1 MRVSSL
7 DLHCLTAMADD
18 YETVAS
24 IAEDVRRSSH
34 DNLDEA
40 DFAACVAELLRDGLA
55 DAFRLTD
62 ATGEYVRTSMVPDHA
77 DGLWFHITDRG
88 RCQLDEN
95 WVEE

>member
-1 MRVSSL
+1 
-7 DLHCLTAMADD
+7 
-18 YETVAS
+18 
-24 IAEDVRRSSH
+24 
-34 DNLDEA
+34 
-40 DFAACVAELLRDGLA
+40 
-55 DAFRLTD
+55 LTD